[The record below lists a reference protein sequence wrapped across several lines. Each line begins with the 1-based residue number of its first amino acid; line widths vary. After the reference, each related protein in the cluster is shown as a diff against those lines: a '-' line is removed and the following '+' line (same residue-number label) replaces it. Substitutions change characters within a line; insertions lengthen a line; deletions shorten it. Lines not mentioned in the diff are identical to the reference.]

1 MISINI
7 FIEIDD
13 EQEWWWW
20 STCSSFCFIY
30 ERKQYNI
37 KIWFDTQYREDIMII
52 FMRKMTVSCKW
63 ISSYQKQKQKL
74 LTSQIELKSV
84 VNIQA
89 QYFRSP

>member
-7 FIEIDD
+7 FIEIND

-20 STCSSFCFIY
+20 WSTSDLHVLLFVSLWLSLW
-30 ERKQYNI
+30 K
-37 KIWFDTQYREDIMII
+37 
-52 FMRKMTVSCKW
+52 KMTVSCKW

-84 VNIQA
+84 INIQA